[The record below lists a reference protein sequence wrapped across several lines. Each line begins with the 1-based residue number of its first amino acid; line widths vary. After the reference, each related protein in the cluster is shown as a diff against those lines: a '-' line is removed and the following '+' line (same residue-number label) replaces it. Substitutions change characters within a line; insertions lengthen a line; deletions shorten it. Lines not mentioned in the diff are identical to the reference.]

1 MSPTSVET
9 GTRVPLGQ
17 LLVNAGLLT
26 EAELQDALAEQQ
38 RSRRPL
44 GEILVERGFVSGG
57 AVANA
62 LASQHGGLLRT
73 EYGVATGLKP
83 RDAASSATTPPL
95 LPPALPGAPTRV
107 ETLDDHAA
115 ALAARFGNANG
126 KHAEESPSPATPDPA
141 GAPQPDDRDER
152 LAALETQVEALT
164 VARDK
169 ALHAAALAIQTLD
182 ELLADSERRREDAE
196 ARCAALEAELE
207 RSRVPSSERS
217 TDSQAPEPG
226 PARSRHAI
234 LVPTPTGPELVARV
248 GEVPAVGKELELV
261 VAGQRARFRVNRI
274 EPAPL
279 PGPHLDCA
287 YLELV
292 SL

>member
-9 GTRVPLGQ
+9 GTRVPLGR
-17 LLVNAGLLT
+17 LLVEAGLLT
-26 EAELQDALAEQQ
+26 EAELEDALAEQQ

-73 EYGVATGLKP
+73 EYGVATGLRP
-83 RDAASSATTPPL
+83 RGAHGSGAAPPL
-95 LPPALPGAPTRV
+95 PPPVLPGEPRRV
-107 ETLDDHAA
+107 ETLEDHSA
-115 ALAARFGNANG
+115 ALAARFGRV
-126 KHAEESPSPATPDPA
+126 
-141 GAPQPDDRDER
+141 GAAPPDDRDER
-152 LAALETQVEALT
+152 LAALETQVAALT

-182 ELLADSERRREDAE
+182 ELLADSERRRQDAE
-196 ARCAALEAELE
+196 ARCDALETELE
-207 RSRVPSSERS
+207 RLRVASSPQSDASAAAE
-217 TDSQAPEPG
+217 TGG
-226 PARSRHAI
+226 PARGRHAI

-248 GEVPAVGKELELV
+248 GEVPAVGRELELV
-261 VAGQRARFRVNRI
+261 VGGQSTRFRVARI

-279 PGPHLDCA
+279 PGPRLDCA
-287 YLELV
+287 FLELV
-292 SL
+292 SP

>member
-1 MSPTSVET
+1 MSSLET
-9 GTRVPLGQ
+9 GTRVPLGR
-17 LLVNAGLLT
+17 LLVDAGLLS
-26 EAELQDALAEQQ
+26 EVELEQALAEQQ

-44 GEILVERGFVSGG
+44 GEIMVERGFVSGG

-83 RDAASSATTPPL
+83 PGAASTAAIPPL
-95 LPPALPGAPTRV
+95 LPPALPGAPSRV

-115 ALAARFGNANG
+115 ALAARFGRAAGNA
-126 KHAEESPSPATPDPA
+126 A
-141 GAPQPDDRDER
+141 APPNDRDER
-152 LAALETQVEALT
+152 LAALETQVAALT

-182 ELLADSERRREDAE
+182 GLLAEAEQKRQEAE
-196 ARCAALEAELE
+196 ARCATLETELG
-207 RSRVPSSERS
+207 RSRVASSRQSADPAVAS
-217 TDSQAPEPG
+217 TGRAG
-226 PARSRHAI
+226 SRHAI

-248 GEVPAVGKELELV
+248 GEVPAVGTELELV
-261 VAGQRARFRVNRI
+261 VGGQNTPFRVSRI

-292 SL
+292 SP